1 MGGMLITC
9 YVAVD
14 LIMLH
19 NLSQQQPR
27 PKNQERVAARIDPA
41 LGVEVDR
48 ASNYDHGG
56 TNPGIDA
63 AFSHADLAY
72 RNERRTRCAAVGES
86 NVGSKRLA
94 CVMGVGREHAFQR
107 GRRC

>member
-1 MGGMLITC
+1 MGGMLITR

-48 ASNYDHGG
+48 ASNYGHGG

-63 AFSHADLAY
+63 AFSHADLAN
-72 RNERRTRCAAVGES
+72 RNECKPEARPVRKP
-86 NVGSKRLA
+86 NVGSNRLA
-94 CVMGVGREHAFQR
+94 CVMGVGRGHAFQR